1 MVADDTS
8 LGDVVSHADDLAH
21 GIAGDI
27 IDDADSRGMFNPGMP
42 EEQDAVRVVWERGVR
57 VIWER
62 IIRNGMRGWHG
73 QVMSR
78 QTAREIAMS
87 IIAVLGDMELLDA
100 SVDDARMANA
110 LARAEALIL
119 MLAEQD

>member
-27 IDDADSRGMFNPGMP
+27 RT
-42 EEQDAVRVVWERGVR
+42 
-57 VIWER
+57 
-62 IIRNGMRGWHG
+62 H
-73 QVMSR
+73 VMSR
-78 QTAREIAMS
+78 QVAREIAMS
-87 IIAVLGDMELLDA
+87 IIAMMGDMELLDA
-100 SVDDARMANA
+100 GVDDARMANA
-110 LARAEALIL
+110 LARAEALVL

>member
-1 MVADDTS
+1 MADDTS

-27 IDDADSRGMFNPGMP
+27 RT
-42 EEQDAVRVVWERGVR
+42 
-57 VIWER
+57 
-62 IIRNGMRGWHG
+62 H
-73 QVMSR
+73 VMSR
-78 QTAREIAMS
+78 QAAREIAMS

-100 SVDDARMANA
+100 GVDDARMANA

>member
-27 IDDADSRGMFNPGMP
+27 IDAAESRGMFNPGMP
-42 EEQDAVRVVWERGVR
+42 EEQDAVRVVWER
-57 VIWER
+57 
-62 IIRNGMRGWHG
+62 IIRNGM
-73 QVMSR
+73 
-78 QTAREIAMS
+78 
-87 IIAVLGDMELLDA
+87 LGDMELLDA
-100 SVDDARMANA
+100 GVDDARMANA
-110 LARAEALIL
+110 VARAEALVI